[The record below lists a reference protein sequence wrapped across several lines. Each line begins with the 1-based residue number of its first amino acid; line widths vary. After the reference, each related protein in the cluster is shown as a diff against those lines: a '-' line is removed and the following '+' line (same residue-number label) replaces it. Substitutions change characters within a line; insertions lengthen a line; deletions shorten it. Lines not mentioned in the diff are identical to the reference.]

1 VFLEVTGAADD
12 ALRSVL
18 SHCCE
23 CAVSVTNAVQS
34 RRGMLARPFRSVA
47 HGLSMNRI
55 DGDREQTLPTFS
67 NPSADPL
74 IVDSTDWL
82 RVTLSSIGDGVI
94 TTDPAGRVT
103 FMNPVAETLTGWTL
117 HDATEAGGVPIELVF
132 NIVDEDSGSTLPSPT
147 LRALQKGEIVA
158 LSNHTVL
165 IARNGTQVH
174 ITDSAAPIRNLDGRI
189 AGAVLVFRDVSEQK
203 AQSRTVRDAKEFA
216 ENILESQ
223 RDSFLVLDS
232 RFRVV
237 SANRAFYKWFQVTP
251 EQTQGRLVYELGNG
265 QWNIPKLRELL
276 EDILPKH
283 GPSVENFQV
292 EHDLE
297 MIGRKVMSL
306 NARCINRPGNHA
318 ELILLGIEDITART
332 RRDKLLASQ
341 KAILELAA
349 GDGPL
354 ERVFQLVVRAAQEH
368 SGERSGAAL
377 FLVDPEGLQLRL
389 VAWSGIGSNNA
400 DANAALSSAPCFP
413 TCGHAASKDPIV
425 IISDISKDARCA
437 PCLKR
442 ANEQG
447 IRACWSHTIRIG
459 DGRVLGTIATYST
472 MQSVPGQDEIDA
484 VAMLSDTVAIVIERQ
499 RELEQRVQTERT
511 LRESEGRY
519 RTLLTSIDEG
529 FCIIEV
535 LFDEKQTPIDYRFLE
550 VNPTFGK
557 QSGLEDAV
565 GKTMRELRPMHDES
579 WFQILGQVASSG
591 EPIRFIKEARQLAG
605 QWYDVYACR
614 VGEPE
619 SRKVAIVFNDIT
631 ERNQSQEALRD
642 SHVRFETLFDTSPV
656 GMYVVDDQ
664 FRLWKM
670 NAKTRATFGGFK
682 DQIGTDFTQILHVL
696 WPPEI
701 ADEIAARFRHTVA
714 TGEPYRHA
722 ELAEVR
728 SDREVRE
735 YYDWELH
742 RISLPQ
748 GQHGVVCYFL
758 DISAQVHAQQ
768 AVRESETRYR
778 RLFEAAKDGIL
789 ILDAK
794 TGKITAAN
802 AFMCNLT
809 GMKAEEF
816 LGKELYEIGMFK
828 DTLENKAAFHDL
840 QTTGYFRHE
849 HLPLHNLKG
858 EEVEVEF
865 VANLYSEGDRLVA
878 QCNIRDISERS
889 RLEKTL
895 AAQAEALTVQARS
908 KDEFLAMLSHE
919 LRNPLAP
926 IRAAAHMMRLQEQQ
940 TGTEA
945 NPILQQAREVI
956 ERQVAN
962 LTKMV
967 SDLSE
972 VSRVISGR
980 IRLET
985 QPVDLKRAIGHA
997 IQTVTPIFEQR
1008 EHAVSVSLCTE
1019 PLWALA
1025 DPVRLEE
1032 ILVNVL
1038 NNAAKYTPDGGR
1050 VDVTCE
1056 HARDG
1061 DQTFGILRVRD
1072 NGVGIDEALLP
1083 RVFDLFTQADRS
1095 LARSSGG
1102 LGIGL
1107 SLARRLVV
1115 LHEGTIQAQSD
1126 GPGKGSEFSVRMPLI
1141 TPPRTGAAAVAS
1153 TRTETASPSAAASKT
1168 GKNVRPAIRVLVVDD
1183 NVDLVTMLCGALRHQ
1198 GYIVQ
1203 SAHTGPDGLRLA
1215 QQWQPDIAILD
1226 IGLPSLDGYQI
1237 ARRLRAEQS
1246 PQMNTPGG
1254 AAQPAIRMKLIAIT
1268 GYGRDED
1275 IVRAREAGFD
1285 GHMVKPCDL
1294 EKLELMMT
1302 ARSLSI

>member
-1 VFLEVTGAADD
+1 
-12 ALRSVL
+12 
-18 SHCCE
+18 
-23 CAVSVTNAVQS
+23 
-34 RRGMLARPFRSVA
+34 M
-47 HGLSMNRI
+47 
-55 DGDREQTLPTFS
+55 
-67 NPSADPL
+67 
-74 IVDSTDWL
+74 
-82 RVTLSSIGDGVI
+82 
-94 TTDPAGRVT
+94 
-103 FMNPVAETLTGWTL
+103 
-117 HDATEAGGVPIELVF
+117 
-132 NIVDEDSGSTLPSPT
+132 
-147 LRALQKGEIVA
+147 
-158 LSNHTVL
+158 
-165 IARNGTQVH
+165 
-174 ITDSAAPIRNLDGRI
+174 
-189 AGAVLVFRDVSEQK
+189 
-203 AQSRTVRDAKEFA
+203 RDAKEFA

-223 RDSFLVLDS
+223 RESFLVLDS

-283 GPSVENFQV
+283 GPSVENFEV

-306 NARCINRPGNHA
+306 NARCINRPGNHS

-354 ERVFQLVVRAAQEH
+354 ERVFHLVVRAAQEH

-377 FLVDPEGLQLRL
+377 FLVDPDGVQLRL
-389 VAWSGIGSNNA
+389 AAWSGTGSG
-400 DANAALSSAPCFP
+400 DTDTRDPLSRAPCFP
-413 TCGHAASKDPIV
+413 SCGLAASTGQIV
-425 IISDISKDARCA
+425 IIPDLSKDARYA

-442 ANEQG
+442 ASAQG
-447 IRACWSHTIRIG
+447 IRACWSHPIRIG
-459 DGRVLGTIATYST
+459 GGRVLGTIATYST
-472 MQSVPGQDEIDA
+472 LPCAPGQDEIDA
-484 VAMLSDTVAIVIERQ
+484 VAMLSDTIAIVIERQ
-499 RELEQRVQTERT
+499 KELEQRVQTEST

-535 LFDEKQTPIDYRFLE
+535 LFDEEQHPIDYRFLE

-557 QSGLEDAV
+557 QSGLQDAV
-565 GKTMRELRPMHDES
+565 GKTMRELRPMHDAS
-579 WFQILGQVASSG
+579 WFEIMGHVAVSG
-591 EPIRFIKEARQLAG
+591 EPIRFIKEAHQLAG

-614 VGEPE
+614 VGEPA

-631 ERNQSQEALRD
+631 DRNQSQEALRD
-642 SHVRFETLFDTSPV
+642 SHARFETLFDTSPV
-656 GMYVVDDQ
+656 GMYVVDES

-670 NAKTRATFGGFK
+670 NATTRATFGSFQ
-682 DQIGTDFTQILHVL
+682 DQIGTDFAQVLHVL

-701 ADEIAARFRHTVA
+701 ADEIAARFRHTLA

-722 ELAEVR
+722 ELSEVR
-728 SDREVRE
+728 NDRQIRE
-735 YYDWELH
+735 YYEWELH
-742 RISLPQ
+742 RIGLPQ

-758 DISAQVHAQQ
+758 DISAQVLAQQ

-789 ILDAK
+789 ILDAQ

-828 DTLENKAAFHDL
+828 DTQENKAAFLDL
-840 QTTGYFRHE
+840 QTKGYFRHE
-849 HLPLHNLKG
+849 HLPLHNQSG

-895 AAQAEALTVQARS
+895 AAQAESLTVQARS

-940 TGTEA
+940 TGIEA

-997 IQTVTPIFEQR
+997 IQTVTPLFEQR

-1032 ILVNVL
+1032 ILVNIL

-1050 VDVTCE
+1050 VDVSCE
-1056 HARDG
+1056 RTRDG
-1061 DQTFGILRVRD
+1061 ERTFGVLRVRD
-1072 NGVGIDEALLP
+1072 NGVGIEESLLP

-1107 SLARRLVV
+1107 SLARRLVL
-1115 LHEGTIQAQSD
+1115 LHEGTILARSE
-1126 GPGKGSEFSVRMPLI
+1126 GPGMGSEFTVRLPLI
-1141 TPPRTGAAAVAS
+1141 TSPHAGAAAIAL
-1153 TRTETASPSAAASKT
+1153 TRADTAPLDAGATAAGKT
-1168 GKNVRPAIRVLVVDD
+1168 ARPAVRVLVVDD

-1237 ARRLRAEQS
+1237 ARRLRAEQLPLMN
-1246 PQMNTPGG
+1246 PQSRS
-1254 AAQPAIRMKLIAIT
+1254 ALPAVRMKLIAIT

-1294 EKLELMMT
+1294 EKLEQMMT